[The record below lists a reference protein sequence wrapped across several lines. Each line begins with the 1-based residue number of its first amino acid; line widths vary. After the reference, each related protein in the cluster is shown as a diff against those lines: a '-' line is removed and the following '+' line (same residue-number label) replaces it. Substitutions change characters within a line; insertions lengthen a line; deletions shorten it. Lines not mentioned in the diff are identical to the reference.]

1 MSEISIP
8 TYPSIP
14 VYSVDVPEIDN
25 FTSQFVYNFHVTDE
39 ATNDSGV
46 LSDETIDLMNITGVI
61 LKKSQDGKLEN
72 NADLRKIPRYIK
84 LSFTPPFKEGMKYGV
99 INVKDDQINGFLS
112 KIVSEEDFSTSYY
125 TSINTNNKNIAEQTV
140 DSFDQNY
147 STVVEKLQTN
157 FDDSDKKVLNSI
169 IAASSFQVQ
178 KSGAAFTTSLASS
191 FENIKKA
198 KFAGQINN
206 NVIYDLFL
214 YSSGSYGPN
223 HETYANNLE
232 FAKSKITANPKFAI
246 SDDNFKPSITKY
258 QDGIETIGGQTKQED
273 IRSSLIG
280 YLIEK
285 TELFSDGKIKV
296 HDPIVIKNGNVNSY
310 IDLKVRY
317 GAIYSYKIKSLFEI
331 YYPAV
336 DNDSL
341 TFTFTS
347 SIISSKAD
355 STYVEATESL
365 APPPPVELKFVWDYD
380 RFNPTTS
387 KIDPATG
394 SPYPGTGARGS
405 LMLYWSFP
413 INPQLDIK
421 KFQVFRRKSIDDPF
435 ELLKMVD
442 FDNSTIQFPGL
453 EESINPRVVQRSV
466 IDRLNKPS
474 ISVPILRYYDDEFL
488 KNSDY
493 IYTVACI
500 DAHGWSSNYS
510 EQIRVTFNVYA
521 NKLVTEL
528 ISIANAP
535 KQYPNMYLQE
545 DLFLDTIKIGNK
557 KNLYVY
563 LTPDCYSVSTSDNSN
578 SKIDILNFSKDGA
591 EYTIN
596 FINTD
601 KGAGAKLEINIDDLR

>member
-8 TYPSIP
+8 TYPSLP
-14 VYSVDVPEIDN
+14 VYSVDVPEVKN

-39 ATNDSGV
+39 AINDSGV

-61 LKKSQDGKLEN
+61 LEKSQTGKLEN

-84 LSFTPPFKEGMKYGV
+84 LSFTPPFKEGMKYGDV
-99 INVKDDQINGFLS
+99 DDSQISGFLS

-125 TSINTNNKNIAEQTV
+125 TSINTNNKNIAEQTI
-140 DSFDQNY
+140 SNFDQDY

-157 FDDSDKKVLNSI
+157 FDDNDKKVLNSI

-198 KFAGQINN
+198 KFVGQINN

-258 QDGIETIGGQTKQED
+258 QDGIETISGATKQED
-273 IRSSLIG
+273 IRSSLMG

-331 YYPAV
+331 NYPAI

-341 TFTFTS
+341 KFTFPS
-347 SIISSKAD
+347 SIISSKSD
-355 STYVEATESL
+355 STYVEATESV
-365 APPPPVELKFVWDYD
+365 APPPPVELRFVWDYD

-453 EESINPRVVQRSV
+453 EESINPKVVQRSV

-474 ISVPILRYYDDEFL
+474 IPVPVLRYYDDEFL
-488 KNSDY
+488 KNSNY

-510 EQIRVTFNVYA
+510 EQIRVTFNAYE
-521 NKLVTEL
+521 NKLITEL

-563 LTPDCYSVSTSDNSN
+563 LTPDCYSVLANNNST
-578 SKIDILNFSKDGA
+578 IDVLNFSKNGA

>member
-8 TYPSIP
+8 TYPSLP
-14 VYSVDVPEIDN
+14 VYSVDVPEVKN

-39 ATNDSGV
+39 AINDSGV
-46 LSDETIDLMNITGVI
+46 LSDETIDLMNI
-61 LKKSQDGKLEN
+61 LQKN
-72 NADLRKIPRYIK
+72 NANLRKIPRYIK

-99 INVKDDQINGFLS
+99 INVNDNNITSFLS

-125 TSINTNNKNIAEQTV
+125 TSINTNNKNIAEQTI
-140 DSFDQNY
+140 SNFDQDY

-157 FDDSDKKVLNSI
+157 FDDNDKKVLNSI

-198 KFAGQINN
+198 KFVGQINN

-258 QDGIETIGGQTKQED
+258 QDGIETISGATKQED
-273 IRSSLIG
+273 IRSSLMG

-296 HDPIVIKNGNVNSY
+296 HDPIVIGNGNVNSY

-331 YYPAV
+331 NYPAI

-341 TFTFTS
+341 KFTFPS
-347 SIISSKAD
+347 SIISSKSD
-355 STYVEATESL
+355 STYVEATESV
-365 APPPPVELKFVWDYD
+365 APPPPVELRFVWDYD

-453 EESINPRVVQRSV
+453 EESINPKVVQRSV

-474 ISVPILRYYDDEFL
+474 IPVPVLRYYDDEFL

-510 EQIRVTFNVYA
+510 EQIRVTFNAYE
-521 NKLVTEL
+521 NKLITEL

-563 LTPDCYSVSTSDNSN
+563 LTPDCYSVLANNNST
-578 SKIDILNFSKDGA
+578 IDILNFSKNGA
-591 EYTIN
+591 KYTIN

>member
-8 TYPSIP
+8 TYPSLP
-14 VYSVDVPEIDN
+14 VYSVDVPEVKN

-39 ATNDSGV
+39 AINDSGV
-46 LSDETIDLMNITGVI
+46 LSDETIDLMNITGII
-61 LKKSQDGKLEN
+61 LKKSQDGTLEN
-72 NADLRKIPRYIK
+72 NTDLRKIPRYIK

-99 INVKDDQINGFLS
+99 INVSDGQITGFLS

-125 TSINTNNKNIAEQTV
+125 TSINTNNKNIAEQTIN
-140 DSFDQNY
+140 SFDQDY

-157 FDDSDKKVLNSI
+157 FDDNDKKVLNSI

-198 KFAGQINN
+198 KFVGQINN

-258 QDGIETIGGQTKQED
+258 QDGIETISGATKQED
-273 IRSSLIG
+273 IRSSLMG

-317 GAIYSYKIKSLFEI
+317 GAIYSYKIKPLFEI
-331 YYPAV
+331 NYPAI

-341 TFTFTS
+341 KFTFPS
-347 SIISSKAD
+347 SIISSKANA
-355 STYVEATESL
+355 TYVEATESV
-365 APPPPVELKFVWDYD
+365 APPPPVELRFVWDYD

-387 KIDPATG
+387 KIDPASG
-394 SPYPGTGARGS
+394 VPYPTTGTRGS

-413 INPQLDIK
+413 VNPQLDVK
-421 KFQVFRRKSIDDPF
+421 KFQVFRRKSVDDPF

-453 EESINPRVVQRSV
+453 EESINPKVVQRSV

-474 ISVPILRYYDDEFL
+474 IPVPVLRYYDDEFL
-488 KNSDY
+488 KNSNY

-510 EQIRVTFNVYA
+510 EQIRVTFNAYE
-521 NKLVTEL
+521 NKLITEL

-563 LTPDCYSVSTSDNSN
+563 LTPDCYSVLANNNST
-578 SKIDILNFSKDGA
+578 IDVLNFSKNGA

>member
-1 MSEISIP
+1 MPISIP
-8 TYPSIP
+8 TYPSLPI
-14 VYSVDVPEIDN
+14 YSVDVPEVKN

-39 ATNDSGV
+39 AINDSGV
-46 LSDETIDLMNITGVI
+46 LSDETIDLMNITGII
-61 LKKSQDGKLEN
+61 LKKSQDGTLEN

-99 INVKDDQINGFLS
+99 IDVKDDQITGFLP

-125 TSINTNNKNIAEQTV
+125 TSINTNNKNIAEQTIN
-140 DSFDQNY
+140 SFDQDY

-157 FDDSDKKVLNSI
+157 FDDKDKKVLNSI

-198 KFAGQINN
+198 KFIGQINN

-223 HETYANNLE
+223 HEIYANNLE
-232 FAKSKITANPKFAI
+232 FAKSKITANQKFAI

-258 QDGIETIGGQTKQED
+258 QDGIETISGATTQKD

-285 TELFSDGKIKV
+285 TELFSDGKIKI
-296 HDPIVIKNGNVNSY
+296 HDPIVIKNGNVSSY
-310 IDLKVRY
+310 IDLKIRY

-331 YYPAV
+331 NYPAI

-341 TFTFTS
+341 KFTFPS
-347 SIISSKAD
+347 SIISSKANA
-355 STYVEATESL
+355 TYVEATESL

-413 INPQLDIK
+413 VNPQLDVK
-421 KFQVFRRKSIDDPF
+421 KFQVFRRKSVDDPF

-453 EESINPRVVQRSV
+453 EESINPKVVQRSV

-474 ISVPILRYYDDEFL
+474 IPVPVLRYYDDEFL

-510 EQIRVTFNVYA
+510 EQIRVTFNAYE
-521 NKLVTEL
+521 NKLITEL

-563 LTPDCYSVSTSDNSN
+563 LTPDCYSVLTSNN